1 MLEQAQIAEQ
11 FQTLMQLTDQA
22 QRNYAQMS
30 LETSDPAI
38 SQKLLQLHKDKQR
51 HIRLIQRLLEI
62 VN

>member
-11 FQTLMQLTDQA
+11 FQILMSLADQV
-22 QRNYAQMS
+22 QRDYAQMS
-30 LETSDPAI
+30 LQTCDPTV
-38 SQKLLQLHKDKQR
+38 SQKLLHLHKDKQR